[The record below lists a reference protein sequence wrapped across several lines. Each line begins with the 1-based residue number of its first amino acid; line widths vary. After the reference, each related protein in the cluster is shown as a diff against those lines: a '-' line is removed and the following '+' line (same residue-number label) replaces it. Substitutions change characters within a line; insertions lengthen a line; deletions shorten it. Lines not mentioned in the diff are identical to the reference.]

1 MVWFTLVTGAK
12 VLRML
17 AFKASKSKRG
27 GGGVI
32 SLRVRVGNA
41 VVVLVVVDVGG

>member
-1 MVWFTLVTGAK
+1 VVRFKLVTGVK
-12 VLRML
+12 VRRML
-17 AFKASKSKRG
+17 SFKASKSKRG

-41 VVVLVVVDVGG
+41 AVVLVVVDVGG